1 MGGTTTNDALSVA
14 ATHDCQYDRKGRC
27 VVLHR
32 TDEGSIPNH
41 GIAERKRLLRT
52 V

>member
-1 MGGTTTNDALSVA
+1 M
-14 ATHDCQYDRKGRC
+14 HRKEEETG
-27 VVLHR
+27 
-32 TDEGSIPNH
+32 PNH